1 MENIP
6 NGSVAAY
13 TVGPD
18 GPSEGSRRGGGVRG
32 RGGEGPPG
40 AYSMRTYSSYQHEVN
55 GPVSV
60 SLLRPEC

>member
-18 GPSEGSRRGGGVRG
+18 GPSEGYRRGAGVRG
-32 RGGEGPPG
+32 RGGGGPTWG
-40 AYSMRTYSSYQHEVN
+40 LFNADLQQLST
-55 GPVSV
+55 
-60 SLLRPEC
+60 